1 MKPVFFLFNHNS
13 VTFGSWYDHVNG
25 WWEKKQTYSNIH
37 YMFYEDLI
45 EVRSSVAGI
54 WIDLTDCSNK
64 ALCPSMQDPG
74 QELDRLCSFLG
85 LSPSA
90 HEKESVL
97 TGAKFDN
104 MKKNKMT
111 NYSTVPI
118 MDQGVSPFMRK
129 GRAATPMLNF
139 CLSILNPRESHDS
152 LTLYRK
158 GGRLEEPFHRG
169 PE

>member
-1 MKPVFFLFNHNS
+1 
-13 VTFGSWYDHVNG
+13 
-25 WWEKKQTYSNIH
+25 
-37 YMFYEDLI
+37 
-45 EVRSSVAGI
+45 
-54 WIDLTDCSNK
+54 
-64 ALCPSMQDPG
+64 MQDPG
-74 QELDRLCSFLG
+74 KELDRLCSFLG

-90 HEKESVL
+90 QEKEIVL

-104 MKKNKMT
+104 MKKNNMT
-111 NYSTVPI
+111 NYSTVQI

-129 GRAATPMLNF
+129 GIAATPMLNF

-158 GGRLEEPFHRG
+158 GGRLEEPFYRS